1 MRWPCI
7 SWRRRSS
14 SAIGKS
20 AGKIHTFIL
29 LITRQTDNDAS
40 TSPKHETMTTP
51 LKNIDIK
58 PFLEEDLGSG
68 DITAAIIPEAAR
80 AEAEVVTREDMV
92 LCGKDWFD
100 AVFKHLDANVGIDW
114 LAGEGESA
122 SSGAVLCKLSGLA
135 RALLT
140 GERTAL
146 NLLQTLSATA
156 TVARR
161 YADAVA
167 GTGCKVLDTRKT
179 IPGLR
184 NAQKYAVTCGGC
196 YNHRIGLHDGVLIKE
211 NHILA
216 AGSITNSVQA
226 ARKLTAVAVEVE
238 VESMQELIE
247 ALAAKPERIMLD
259 NFSLDDMR
267 TAVKLNAGAVEL
279 EASGNIVLDN
289 IRTIAETGVDF
300 ISIGALTK
308 NVKAVDLSMRIQL
321 VTGV

>member
-1 MRWPCI
+1 MT
-7 SWRRRSS
+7 
-14 SAIGKS
+14 
-20 AGKIHTFIL
+20 KI
-29 LITRQTDNDAS
+29 
-40 TSPKHETMTTP
+40 P
-51 LKNIDIK
+51 LKVNDIK

-68 DITAAIIPEAAR
+68 DITAGIIPEATY

-92 LCGKDWFD
+92 LCGKDWFA
-100 AVFKHLDANVGIDW
+100 AVFRHLDVKVGIDW
-114 LAGEGESA
+114 LADEGEFVN
-122 SSGAVLCKLSGLA
+122 SGATLCKLYGPA

-184 NAQKYAVTCGGC
+184 NAQKYAVACGGC
-196 YNHRIGLHDGVLIKE
+196 YNHRIGLYDGVLIKE

-216 AGSITNSVQA
+216 AGSISKAIQA
-226 ARKLTAVAVEVE
+226 ARKLSTVAVEVE
-238 VESMQELIE
+238 VESLQELTE
-247 ALAAKPERIMLD
+247 ALAAKPDRIMLD
-259 NFSLDDMR
+259 NFSLEEMR
-267 TAVKLNAGAVEL
+267 TAVKMNAGAIDL
-279 EASGNIVLDN
+279 EASGNIDLDN
-289 IRTIAETGVDF
+289 IRIIAETGVDF

-308 NVKAVDLSMRIQL
+308 NIKAIDLSMRIQL
-321 VTGV
+321 VTRV